1 MFLDTELQK
10 WRGTQRPIIYINDLI
25 IFWNAVQEIQLK
37 STMYQ
42 HTNMSVE
49 KLKSRMGEEWW

>member
-1 MFLDTELQK
+1 MKTNF
-10 WRGTQRPIIYINDLI
+10 IYIYDLI

-37 STMYQ
+37 TTMYQ

-49 KLKSRMGEEWW
+49 KLKRRMGEEQ